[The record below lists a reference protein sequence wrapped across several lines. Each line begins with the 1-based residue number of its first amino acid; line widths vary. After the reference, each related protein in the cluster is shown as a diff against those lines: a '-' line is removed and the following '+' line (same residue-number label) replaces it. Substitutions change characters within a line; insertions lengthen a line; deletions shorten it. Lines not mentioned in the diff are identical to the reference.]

1 MELAK
6 QIVLQFKC
14 FFNIRVNIIGKCTQ
28 FYRIREEGG
37 SGRPPPPTVHL
48 RTDDVT

>member
-1 MELAK
+1 MQAKSAFTMKELK
-6 QIVLQFKC
+6 PVIMKDVTP
-14 FFNIRVNIIGKCTQ
+14 ITY

-37 SGRPPPPTVHL
+37 SGRPPTVQL